1 MTRIITAL
9 VCTWTVLAVIIV
21 GTTTVSLAASLL
33 RAL

>member
-9 VCTWTVLAVIIV
+9 VCTWTELAVIIV

-33 RAL
+33 GAA